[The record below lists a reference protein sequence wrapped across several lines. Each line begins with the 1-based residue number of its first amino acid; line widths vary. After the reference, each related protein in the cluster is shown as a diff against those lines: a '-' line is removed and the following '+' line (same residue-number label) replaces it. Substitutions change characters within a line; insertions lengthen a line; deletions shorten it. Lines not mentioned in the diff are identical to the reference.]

1 MKKVLYVHHSGYM
14 GGAPKSLTYLI
25 SHLDKTKFDGHVLTI
40 RNGPAVKLLE
50 SGGLPVEVAKGMF
63 PFHGSTVSGMRP
75 KLFIRNLIG
84 ALPTYFQAKK
94 YIRKYKPD
102 IVHLNSTCLFQVAK
116 AVKKVSPDTKVVCH
130 VREPLLNSFAGNIL
144 KRMNHKYVD
153 GYISID
159 QFDSETVDSNGKEL
173 EVVYNFV
180 DFGTYNPDVNG
191 TPVRRELGIDDDDI
205 VFLYIGRVVTGNG
218 VLDLVKSFNKI
229 SKDHPNFKLIVGG
242 FYFNKN
248 NAYEDK
254 VMAEAKGNDQ
264 IITLAFRDDVPQ
276 LIAASNVMMC
286 PFVEPHF
293 SRSIIEAASM
303 KKPAIA
309 TNIGGPNEL
318 ILHNKTGFLFEDR
331 NHKAMEDY
339 MVKIGTDKA
348 LYEKLSQNALAFAE
362 ENFDARKNTKRTFD
376 FYNRFFVRE
385 TV

>member
-14 GGAPKSLTYLI
+14 GGAPRSLTYLI
-25 SHLDKTKFDGHVLTI
+25 SHLDKQKFQGNVLTI

-63 PFHGSTVSGMRP
+63 PFHGSTVSGMTP

-94 YIRKYKPD
+94 YIRKYQPD
-102 IVHLNSTCLFQVAK
+102 IIHLNSTCLFQVAR
-116 AVKKVSPDTKVVCH
+116 AAKKVSPDTKVVCH

-159 QFDSETVDSNGKEL
+159 QFDSETVDSAGREL

-180 DFGTYNPDVNG
+180 DFKSYNPDVSG
-191 TPVRRELGIDDDDI
+191 AGVRRELGLADDDI
-205 VFLYIGRVVTGNG
+205 VFLYIGRVVSGNG
-218 VLDLVKSFNKI
+218 VLDMVNAFNKI
-229 SKDHPNFKLIVGG
+229 SKDHPKFKLVVGG

-254 VMAEAKGNDQ
+254 VMEACKGNDQ
-264 IITLAFRDDVPQ
+264 IYPLAFRDDVPQ
-276 LIAASNVMMC
+276 MIAASNVMMC

-303 KKPAIA
+303 KKPAIG

-318 ILHNKTGFLFEDR
+318 ILHGKTGYLFESG
-331 NHKAMEDY
+331 DY
-339 MVKIGTDKA
+339 NEMAQYMIKIGTDPA
-348 LYEKLSQNALAFAE
+348 LYEKLGQSALSFAE
-362 ENFDARKNTKRTFD
+362 ENFDARKNAKRTFD

-385 TV
+385 PV